1 MNNNHGAKI
10 ISATMKKQAGFT
22 LIELMVSI
30 TLGLIVTAAAIQL
43 FTGGLI
49 STRVQQAN
57 SELQDSGLFGL
68 EYIARDIRLANQG
81 NLSNPALNDQT
92 PWGGIVLTA
101 RTATLT
107 NTNLPIPAA
116 TPFISSGLLTHS
128 VGTGEA
134 VSTTANEWLGL
145 SKVKIGSADA
155 VSDQLTIQ
163 FIAPTAMAN
172 CEGVNVLE
180 GDLVVQRYFMRPDTS
195 SPTDYVVACD
205 ANTPNATATAQ
216 PTTLTGFGDAGQVV
230 IPRADHLKFLLGAKD
245 SAGNLS
251 YYTVNQYRAAATE
264 ARRVAAATGGA
275 TPQPAKAAT
284 VPPRIVLVKMGIL
297 VRSLDNT
304 QNPSLD
310 LTKTLD
316 ILGDTVTPTDTTTR
330 YARHVYTTTV
340 ALRNGL
346 GEVL

>member
-101 RTATLT
+101 RTTTLT

-116 TPFISSGLLTHS
+116 APFISSGLLTHS
-128 VGTGEA
+128 
-134 VSTTANEWLGL
+134 
-145 SKVKIGSADA
+145 
-155 VSDQLTIQ
+155 
-163 FIAPTAMAN
+163 
-172 CEGVNVLE
+172 
-180 GDLVVQRYFMRPDTS
+180 
-195 SPTDYVVACD
+195 
-205 ANTPNATATAQ
+205 
-216 PTTLTGFGDAGQVV
+216 
-230 IPRADHLKFLLGAKD
+230 
-245 SAGNLS
+245 
-251 YYTVNQYRAAATE
+251 
-264 ARRVAAATGGA
+264 GG
-275 TPQPAKAAT
+275 
-284 VPPRIVLVKMGIL
+284 R
-297 VRSLDNT
+297 
-304 QNPSLD
+304 
-310 LTKTLD
+310 
-316 ILGDTVTPTDTTTR
+316 
-330 YARHVYTTTV
+330 
-340 ALRNGL
+340 
-346 GEVL
+346 

>member
-1 MNNNHGAKI
+1 MNNSYDAKI

-101 RTATLT
+101 RTTTPT

-116 TPFISSGLLTHS
+116 DPFISSGLLTHS

-134 VSTTANEWLGL
+134 VSTTADEWRGL

-180 GDLVVQRYFMRPDTS
+180 GDIVVQRYFMRPDTS
-195 SPTDYVVACD
+195 STTDYVVACD
-205 ANTPNATATAQ
+205 ANTPNTTATAK

-230 IPRADHLKFLLGAKD
+230 IPRADHLKFLLGTKD
-245 SAGNLS
+245 STGKLA
-251 YYTVNQYRAAATE
+251 YYTINQYRAVANE
-264 ARRVAAATGGA
+264 ARRTAATTDA
-275 TPQPAKAAT
+275 LALPAKTAT
-284 VPPRIVLVKMGIL
+284 IPPRIVLVKMGIV
-297 VRSLDNT
+297 VRSLENT

-316 ILGDTVTPTDTTTR
+316 ILGDTVTPADTTTR

>member
-1 MNNNHGAKI
+1 MNNNHGVKI

-81 NLSNPALNDQT
+81 NLSNPSLNDQT
-92 PWGGIVLTA
+92 LWGGIVLTA
-101 RTATLT
+101 RTSTVT

-116 TPFISSGLLTHS
+116 APFISSGLLTHS
-128 VGTGEA
+128 AGTGEA
-134 VSTTANEWLGL
+134 VSATANEWLGL

-195 SPTDYVVACD
+195 STTDYVVACD
-205 ANTPNATATAQ
+205 ANTPNAAATAQ

-245 SAGNLS
+245 STGKLG
-251 YYTVNQYRAAATE
+251 YYTVNQYREAAKE
-264 ARRVAAATGGA
+264 ARRTAAVTG
-275 TPQPAKAAT
+275 TLPLPAKTAT
-284 VPPRIVLVKMGIL
+284 IPPRIVLVKIGIL
-297 VRSLDNT
+297 VRSVDNT
-304 QNPSLD
+304 QNPSID
-310 LTKTLD
+310 LTKSFD
-316 ILGDTVTPTDTTTR
+316 ILGDTVTPADTTTR